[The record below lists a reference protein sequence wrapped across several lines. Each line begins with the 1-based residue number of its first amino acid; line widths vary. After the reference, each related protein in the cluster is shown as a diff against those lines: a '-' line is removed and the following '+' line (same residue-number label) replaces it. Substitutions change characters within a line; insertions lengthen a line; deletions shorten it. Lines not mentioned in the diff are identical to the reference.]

1 MKKVL
6 MLGAG
11 GYIGGHLVKRLKKEG
26 YFVRGVDI

>member
-11 GYIGGHLVKRLKKEG
+11 GFIGGNLVKRLKKEG
-26 YFVRGVDI
+26 YYVRGIDI